1 MPDINSTSSLSL
13 PYSLEAEQA
22 VLGSVL
28 NDSECMKKIAFLK
41 QDHFFL
47 EQHRVIYGSMLS
59 MFSFTETKID
69 PVVIADALVKSG
81 KFDAAGGREYLLMLK
96 DSVPSVA
103 NVETYAKIV
112 EEKYLLRS
120 LINVSQDII
129 ERAQE
134 GGGEA
139 KNLLNYA
146 EDAIYGLRQDKD
158 REGPKKLSYVV
169 LNEVYDRLGKLTGE
183 DKELYK
189 PISTGFG
196 MLDEYITG
204 LNRSDLILIGARP
217 AMGKTSF
224 ALNLAQNISVSGKK
238 CLFFSLEMTKEQ
250 LAERILSA
258 NSGVPS
264 QKLRN
269 GDLTPDE
276 WTRLGNAAGKLE
288 KYNLWL
294 DDSSSITV
302 PDIKSVVK
310 RMRDVDVIMIDY
322 LGLIE
327 PAARKDNRV
336 LENRVQVVSE
346 ITRMLKMM
354 AKDLNVPVVCCA
366 QLSRG
371 TEGRG
376 KSHRPQLSDLR
387 ESGSIEQDADIVLF
401 LYRPYYY
408 KNEFDEEQ
416 QEDIDA
422 NLTEVIV
429 AKNRHGGVGT
439 VKMIFDAEFTRFR
452 AIEEKYEQQ
461 NN

>member
-1 MPDINSTSSLSL
+1 MPDYNTTSSLSL

-22 VLGSVL
+22 VLGSIL
-28 NDSECMKKIAFLK
+28 NDSECMKKISFLK
-41 QDHFFL
+41 QDYFFL
-47 EQHRVIYGSMLS
+47 EQHRIIYGSMLS

-81 KFDAAGGREYLLMLK
+81 RFDTAGGREYLLTLK

-112 EEKYLLRS
+112 EEKYLLRT
-120 LINVSQDII
+120 LIGVSQDLI
-129 ERAQE
+129 EKAQE
-134 GGGEA
+134 GSEDA
-139 KNLLNYA
+139 RTLLNFA
-146 EDAIYGLRQDKD
+146 EDTIYKIRQDKD
-158 REGPKKLSYVV
+158 REGPRKLSYVV
-169 LNEVYDRLGKLTGE
+169 LNEVYDRLGKLTGD

-189 PISTGFG
+189 PVSTGFG

-204 LNRSDLILIGARP
+204 LSKSDLILIGARP

-224 ALNLAQNISVSGKK
+224 ALNLAQNVSASGKK

-250 LAERILSA
+250 LAERILAA
-258 NSGVPS
+258 NSGVDS
-264 QKLRN
+264 QKLRR

-288 KYNLWL
+288 KYELWL
-294 DDSSSITV
+294 DDSSSLTV
-302 PDIKSVVK
+302 SDIKSTVK
-310 RMRDVDVIMIDY
+310 RMRDVDLVIVDY
-322 LGLIE
+322 LGLIQSSS
-327 PAARKDNRV
+327 RK
-336 LENRVQVVSE
+336 ENRVQEVTE

-354 AKDLNVPVVCCA
+354 AKDLNIPVVCCA

-408 KNEFDEEQ
+408 KNELDEES
-416 QEDIDA
+416 QEDVDA

-439 VKMIFDAEFTRFR
+439 VKMIFDGEFTRFR
-452 AIEEKYEQQ
+452 VIEEKYERQD
-461 NN
+461 N

>member
-1 MPDINSTSSLSL
+1 MPDYNTTSSLSL

-22 VLGSVL
+22 VLGSIL
-28 NDSECMKKIAFLK
+28 NDSECMKKISFLK
-41 QDHFFL
+41 QDYFFL
-47 EQHRVIYGSMLS
+47 EQHRIIYGSMLS

-81 KFDAAGGREYLLMLK
+81 RFDTAGGREYLLTLK

-112 EEKYLLRS
+112 EEKYLLRT
-120 LINVSQDII
+120 LIGVSQDLI
-129 ERAQE
+129 EKAQE
-134 GGGEA
+134 GSEDA
-139 KNLLNYA
+139 RTLLNFA
-146 EDAIYGLRQDKD
+146 EDTIYKIRQDKD
-158 REGPKKLSYVV
+158 REGPRKLSYVV

-189 PISTGFG
+189 PVSTGFG

-204 LNRSDLILIGARP
+204 LSKSDLILIGARP

-224 ALNLAQNISVSGKK
+224 ALNLAQNVSASGKK

-250 LAERILSA
+250 LAERILAA
-258 NSGVPS
+258 NSGVDS
-264 QKLRN
+264 QKLRR

-288 KYNLWL
+288 KYELWL
-294 DDSSSITV
+294 DDSSSLTV
-302 PDIKSVVK
+302 SDIKSTVK
-310 RMRDVDVIMIDY
+310 RMRDVDLVIVDY
-322 LGLIE
+322 LGLIQSSS
-327 PAARKDNRV
+327 RK
-336 LENRVQVVSE
+336 ENRVQEVTE

-354 AKDLNVPVVCCA
+354 AKDLNIPVVCCA

-408 KNEFDEEQ
+408 KNELDEES
-416 QEDIDA
+416 QEDVDA

-439 VKMIFDAEFTRFR
+439 VKMIFDGEFTRFR
-452 AIEEKYEQQ
+452 VIEEKYERQD
-461 NN
+461 N